1 MNSTEKT
8 ISEYQAAVKKLL
20 QAAFDQLRV
29 EDPECYAG
37 CSLVLNS
44 GGMVELRSCAMA
56 GGVLE
61 TIISV
66 ADATGQSAEVCRLEV
81 GSGGSTILH

>member
-1 MNSTEKT
+1 MNSTEQA
-8 ISEYQAAVKKLL
+8 IADYQGAVKRLF

-29 EDPECYAG
+29 EDPEYYAS
-37 CSLVLNS
+37 CSLVLGS

-61 TIISV
+61 TAISV
-66 ADATGQSAEVCRLEV
+66 VDAAGEK
-81 GSGGSTILH
+81 SGVFRIEIGAYSH

>member
-1 MNSTEKT
+1 MNTTEKA
-8 ISEYQAAVKKLL
+8 IAAYQLAVKNLL

-29 EDPECYAG
+29 ETPQHYDG
-37 CSLVLNS
+37 CSLVLAS

-61 TIISV
+61 TAISV
-66 ADATGQSAEVCRLEV
+66 VDAAGEKSEVCRLETGV
-81 GSGGSTILH
+81 TAH

>member
-1 MNSTEKT
+1 MNSTDKAVGD
-8 ISEYQAAVKKLL
+8 YQGAVKRLF

-29 EDPECYAG
+29 EDPEYYAS
-37 CSLVLNS
+37 CSLVLAS

-61 TIISV
+61 TAISIV
-66 ADATGQSAEVCRLEV
+66 DAAGEKSEVCRIET
-81 GSGGSTILH
+81 GATTH

>member
-1 MNSTEKT
+1 MNTTEKT
-8 ISEYQAAVKKLL
+8 IAEYQRAVKNLL

-29 EDPECYAG
+29 ENPQNYAG

-44 GGMVELRSCAMA
+44 GGKIELRSCAMA

-61 TIISV
+61 TVISV
-66 ADATGQSAEVCRLEV
+66 VDAAGESAEVCGV
-81 GSGGSTILH
+81 WPDIITH